1 MHSINSSCILI
12 EISPYVSYSLLF
24 MEQVL
29 FYYLIRLYFNVTI
42 IILNGMQTIN
52 LQQRIIHKAK
62 HKHPWRNQDLKFECE
77 RLTLTQL
84 VHRTVHFSLDWD
96 YIKNMEVKSIEMFG
110 TTKLETRTC
119 IAGHYYRITNAFNI
133 NGVVPLLFSKIIIS
147 CQALALQLFKTVF
160 SLFTIFILR
169 LTPFLL
175 SFIHS
180 LVSLPSSNYLSNGNR
195 NQLNCHEG
203 IVIPSENSVG

>member
-1 MHSINSSCILI
+1 MHSINSFCILI
-12 EISPYVSYSLLF
+12 EISPYVSCSLLF

-29 FYYLIRLYFNVTI
+29 FFQLFHSLMRLYFNVTI

-52 LQQRIIHKAK
+52 LQERIIHKAK

-133 NGVVPLLFSKIIIS
+133 NGVV
-147 CQALALQLFKTVF
+147 
-160 SLFTIFILR
+160 
-169 LTPFLL
+169 
-175 SFIHS
+175 
-180 LVSLPSSNYLSNGNR
+180 LPYFRKL
-195 NQLNCHEG
+195 
-203 IVIPSENSVG
+203 